1 MNRSRKGLN
10 RRRIDFNVDSKS
22 NRIPPPFSR
31 NKSVFLSSPA
41 KSREETLEETP
52 NNRHKLQ
59 NFRANSADS
68 SRRGG
73 GGRIENVIK
82 DNEASFP
89 CRGFRSSRFWRK
101 VGEEE
106 RQRKP
111 AKLEEAKLKA
121 SLPFSPSAFQAAMH
135 HPCKC
140 AAHQPPLDAS
150 KSKIYHRGVPIIDSR
165 RRENPWKRNVT
176 PTLPLRHSS
185 RSWEKK
191 TSDGIENIGL
201 EYRAT
206 RKERGV
212 NEASLGCA
220 RSSPLIN
227 RFNGM

>member
-68 SRRGG
+68 SRRGGG

-150 KSKIYHRGVPIIDSR
+150 KSKIYHRGV
-165 RRENPWKRNVT
+165 
-176 PTLPLRHSS
+176 
-185 RSWEKK
+185 
-191 TSDGIENIGL
+191 
-201 EYRAT
+201 
-206 RKERGV
+206 
-212 NEASLGCA
+212 
-220 RSSPLIN
+220 RSSIIGSI
-227 RFNGM
+227 RGGEKIRGKGT